1 MFGNLRSAT
10 LSIKQSLCN
19 SLGLPFPELLEI
31 AELDE
36 LVKGT
41 KVKELFANS
50 GFQLIEQQKNF
61 SGSRGRRRQK

>member
-36 LVKGT
+36 LVKDT
-41 KVKELFANS
+41 KVNYYNRIYTPLGVCLTSPAE
-50 GFQLIEQQKNF
+50 
-61 SGSRGRRRQK
+61 

>member
-10 LSIKQSLCN
+10 LSIQQSLCN

-41 KVKELFANS
+41 KVNYYNRILH
-50 GFQLIEQQKNF
+50 
-61 SGSRGRRRQK
+61 R